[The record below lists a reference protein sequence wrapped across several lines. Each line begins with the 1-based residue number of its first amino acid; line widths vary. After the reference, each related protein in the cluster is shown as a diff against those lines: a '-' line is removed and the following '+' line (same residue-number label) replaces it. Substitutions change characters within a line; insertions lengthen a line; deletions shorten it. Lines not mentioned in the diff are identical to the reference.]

1 MSKLNKECLPEG
13 FHYFPKGISFDKSL
27 ALYEHLRTQLPW
39 QQPEI
44 RVYGKMHKIPRLQC
58 FVADQSVNYGYSGKQ
73 LDNCGWLPVLS
84 AIRTRLQRQYG
95 QSFNAL
101 LLNWYRNGQDTMGWH
116 SDDEQELGH
125 EPMIVS
131 VSLGASRLF
140 KIRNKVTRETNSIL
154 LETGS
159 FLVMSGRSQ
168 NDFEHSLP
176 KQAKVSQGRI
186 NLTFRTVG

>member
-13 FHYFPKGISFDKSL
+13 FHYFPQGISFDKSL
-27 ALYEHLRTQLPW
+27 ALYEHLRVELPW

-44 RVYGKMHKIPRLQC
+44 RVYGKSHRIPRLQC
-58 FVADQSVNYGYSGKQ
+58 FVAEQSVHYGYSGKQ
-73 LDNCGWLPVLS
+73 LESCDWLPVLS
-84 AIRTRLQRQYG
+84 AIRARLQQQYG
-95 QSFNAL
+95 QPFNAL

-116 SDDEQELGH
+116 SDDEQELGK

-140 KIRNKVTRETNSIL
+140 KIRDKATRETYSIL

-168 NDFEHSLP
+168 LDFEHSLP

>member
-13 FHYFPKGISFDKSL
+13 FQYFPHGISFDKSL
-27 ALYEHLRTQLPW
+27 ALYDYLCGHLPW

-44 RVYGKMHKIPRLQC
+44 RVYGKLHRIPRLQC
-58 FVADQSVNYGYSGKQ
+58 FIADQNANYGYSGKQ
-73 LDNCGWLPVLS
+73 LDSCEWLPVLS
-84 AIRTRLQRQYG
+84 SIRARLQQQYG

-101 LLNWYRNGQDTMGWH
+101 LLNWYRDGQDTMGWH
-116 SDDEQELGH
+116 SDDERELGN

-140 KIRNKVTRETNSIL
+140 KIRDKVTRETYSIL

-159 FLVMSGRSQ
+159 FLMMSGRSQ
-168 NDFEHSLP
+168 HDFEHSLP